1 MGTAEGPQTRVD
13 EVSDGVYRISTA
25 LPPSAIPGGF
35 TFNQYLVVDDAP
47 LLFHTGQRA
56 FFPLVSAAIARVLPL
71 ERLRYVSFSHWEAD
85 ECGAL
90 SQFLAAAPQAQVVC
104 GQVGAMT
111 SVADQVDRAPVVL
124 ADGEALSL
132 GQRKVTWIDAPNL
145 PHNWETGYLFESH
158 TRTLLCG
165 DLLTQPGGEVAPLT
179 RGDVVGPAEALWH
192 AMPDSISPFGAPQLA
207 RLERL
212 CATEPRLLACMH
224 GSAYEGD
231 GAAMLR
237 ALGQVLSQRA

>member
-1 MGTAEGPQTRVD
+1 MGTAEGLQTRVD

-56 FFPLVSAAIARVLPL
+56 FFPQVSAAIAQVLPL

-90 SQFLAAAPQAQVVC
+90 AQFLAAAPQAQVVC

-124 ADGEALSL
+124 EDGGTLSL
-132 GQRKVTWIDAPNL
+132 GKRRVTWIDAPNL

-179 RGDVVGPAEALWH
+179 REDVVGPSEALWH

-237 ALGQVLSQRA
+237 ALGQVLSQRV